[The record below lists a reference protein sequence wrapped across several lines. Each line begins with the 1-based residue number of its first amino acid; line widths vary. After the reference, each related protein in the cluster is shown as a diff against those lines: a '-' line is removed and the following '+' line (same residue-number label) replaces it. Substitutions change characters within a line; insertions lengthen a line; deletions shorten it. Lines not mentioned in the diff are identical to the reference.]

1 MNEPFRGFRVQLNPG
16 RQQLGFMEADAEA
29 AVVCWFIMNK
39 QSARQNAPSG
49 NKQGGGGSAAVV

>member
-1 MNEPFRGFRVQLNPG
+1 
-16 RQQLGFMEADAEA
+16 MEADAEA